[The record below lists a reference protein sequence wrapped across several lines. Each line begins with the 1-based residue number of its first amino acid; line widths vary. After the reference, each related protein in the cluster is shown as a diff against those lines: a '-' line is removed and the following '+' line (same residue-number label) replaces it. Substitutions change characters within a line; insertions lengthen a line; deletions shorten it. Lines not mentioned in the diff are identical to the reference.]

1 MNQDHPVAKPRQVK
15 VCGIR
20 DPAESAALDLLGVDW
35 IGYNFHPASAR
46 YVPPADVAPMVR
58 ALKRAKPVG
67 VFVDA
72 DIRFVIEVAAETGI
86 RYVQLHGGEDWD
98 YVMRMTLPVI
108 KAIPHTRL
116 ADLGG
121 LREGMEAA
129 ARQGAKTPLIH
140 FLVDTQAAGAGIAGI
155 PGASGAIGAGTGQPA
170 AGGAPGEFGGSGK
183 TFDWSLLKR
192 HPLPLP
198 YFLAGGLGP
207 HNLAQ
212 ALAACSPFAVDLNS
226 KVEVSPGRKDMGKV
240 KACLDI
246 VKTGLL

>member
-1 MNQDHPVAKPRQVK
+1 MNEEHPPVNPPQVK

-20 DPAESAALDLLGVDW
+20 DPAESAALDALGVDW

-46 YVPPADVAPMVR
+46 HVSPGDVAPMVR
-58 ALKRAKPVG
+58 ALKRAKAVG

-72 DIRFVIEVAAETGI
+72 DMRFVIDVAAETGI
-86 RYVQLHGGEDWD
+86 RYLQLHGHEDWD
-98 YVMRMTLPVI
+98 YVMRMPLPVI

-116 ADLGG
+116 DDLGG
-121 LREGMEAA
+121 LREGLEAA
-129 ARQGAKTPLIH
+129 MRKGTRTPLIH
-140 FLVDTQAAGAGIAGI
+140 FLVDTQSAGPAATGAAGASGV
-155 PGASGAIGAGTGQPA
+155 PGPA
-170 AGGAPGEFGGSGK
+170 ATAEFGGSGR
-183 TFDWSLLKR
+183 TFDWDLLKR
-192 HPLPLP
+192 NPPPFP

-226 KVEVSPGRKDMGKV
+226 KVEFSPGRKDMGKV

-246 VKTGLL
+246 VAAF

>member
-1 MNQDHPVAKPRQVK
+1 MNEDHPVAKHPQVK

-20 DPAESAALDLLGVDW
+20 VPAESAVLDDMGVDW

-46 YVPPADVAPMVR
+46 HVSPADAAPMVR
-58 ALKRAKPVG
+58 ALKRAKAVG

-72 DIRFVIEVAAETGI
+72 DIDFVIEVAAETGI
-86 RYVQLHGGEDWD
+86 RCLQLHGQEDWD
-98 YVMRMTLPVI
+98 YVMRMPLPVI

-121 LREGMEAA
+121 LREGLEATL
-129 ARQGAKTPLIH
+129 RKGGKGGKGVPTPLIH
-140 FLVDTQAAGAGIAGI
+140 FLVDTQTAGPGI
-155 PGASGAIGAGTGQPA
+155 SGAA
-170 AGGAPGEFGGSGK
+170 GEFGGSGK
-183 TFDWSLLKR
+183 TFDWGLLKR

-212 ALAACSPFAVDLNS
+212 ALAAGSPFAVDLNS

-240 KACLDI
+240 QACLDI
-246 VKTGLL
+246 VAAV